1 MPCNATIK
9 TAGFASKSSNSDT
22 DFLLKGNKGRKLIML
37 NISNGFFEISDGL
50 QIFSGFSFEQ
60 FKNTRFYK
68 NQDGLRIFYLDEQ
81 QIIDN
86 RKYIVSLFFR
96 NGKIYIVSL
105 ICCDKEFS
113 EKDEHKRKILH
124 DNILNELGINQQM
137 EYSWGKIL
145 SDYDARSNV
154 SSIDIIYF

>member
-1 MPCNATIK
+1 
-9 TAGFASKSSNSDT
+9 
-22 DFLLKGNKGRKLIML
+22 ML
-37 NISNGFFEISDGL
+37 DICNGFLKISDEL
-50 QIFSGFSFEQ
+50 TIFPGFSFEQ

-96 NGKIYIVSL
+96 NGKIYMVSL
-105 ICCDKEFS
+105 ICCHKEFS
-113 EKDEHKRKILH
+113 EKDEDKRKILH
-124 DNILNELGINQQM
+124 DDILNELGINQQM
-137 EYSWGKIL
+137 EYSWGKIS

-154 SSIDIIYF
+154 SSIDIMYF

>member
-1 MPCNATIK
+1 
-9 TAGFASKSSNSDT
+9 
-22 DFLLKGNKGRKLIML
+22 ML
-37 NISNGFFEISDGL
+37 DISNGFFKISDEL
-50 QIFSGFSFEQ
+50 TIFPGFSFEQ

-96 NGKIYIVSL
+96 NGKIYMVSL
-105 ICCDKEFS
+105 IGCDKEFS
-113 EKDEHKRKILH
+113 EKDEDKRKILH
-124 DNILNELGINQQM
+124 DDILNELGINQQM
-137 EYSWGKIL
+137 EYSWGKIS

-154 SSIDIIYF
+154 SSIDIMYF

>member
-1 MPCNATIK
+1 ML
-9 TAGFASKSSNSDT
+9 
-22 DFLLKGNKGRKLIML
+22 DFN
-37 NISNGFFEISDGL
+37 NGFLKLSDEL
-50 QIFSGFSFEQ
+50 TIFPGFSFEQ

-68 NQDGLRIFYLDEQ
+68 NQDGVRVFYLDDS

-96 NGKIYIVSL
+96 NGKIYMVSL

-113 EKDEHKRKILH
+113 EKDEVKRKILH
-124 DNILNELGINQQM
+124 DDILNELGINHQKK
-137 EYSWGKIL
+137 YSWGKIS

-154 SSIDIIYF
+154 SSINILYF

>member
-1 MPCNATIK
+1 
-9 TAGFASKSSNSDT
+9 
-22 DFLLKGNKGRKLIML
+22 ML
-37 NISNGFFEISDGL
+37 DISNGFFKISDKL
-50 QIFSGFSFEQ
+50 IIFPGFSFEQ
-60 FKNTRFYK
+60 LKNTRFYK

-96 NGKIYIVSL
+96 NGKIYMVSL

-113 EKDEHKRKILH
+113 EKDEDKRKILH
-124 DNILNELGINQQM
+124 DDILNELGINQQM
-137 EYSWGKIL
+137 EYSWGKIS

-154 SSIDIIYF
+154 SSIDIMYF